1 MIIVTLCSLVVAGAS
16 QHKYIAFAHAHLQNK
31 RIRQLSC
38 AVQLNVCFAFFFCL
52 IFFLFR
58 KERLNHLFTRTRSN
72 VFEKRRPTIRKRTK
86 YSKNTK
92 IAIYG
97 NLAKNL
103 VGKNAKNVLIL
114 GEFLKGPK
122 IQEKTTRVLS
132 QNQLQKTF
140 SIRKM
145 TTF

>member
-1 MIIVTLCSLVVAGAS
+1 MIIVTLCSLVVAGAC
-16 QHKYIAFAHAHLQNK
+16 QHKYIAFAQVHLQNK

-38 AVQLNVCFAFFFCL
+38 AFQWNVCFAFFFCL
-52 IFFLFR
+52 IFFLLG
-58 KERLNHLFTRTRSN
+58 KERLNFLFTRTRSN
-72 VFEKRRPTIRKRTK
+72 VFEKRTPTIRRRKK

-114 GEFLKGPK
+114 GEFLKAPK

-132 QNQLQKTF
+132 QKRLQKTF
-140 SIRKM
+140 NIQKM
-145 TTF
+145 TRF

>member
-1 MIIVTLCSLVVAGAS
+1 MRLNTNTLLLRTWICRT
-16 QHKYIAFAHAHLQNK
+16 K

-52 IFFLFR
+52 IFFSFR
-58 KERLNHLFTRTRSN
+58 KERLDHLFTRRRSN

-86 YSKNTK
+86 YLKHTK

-114 GEFLKGPK
+114 GEFPKGLK

-132 QNQLQKTF
+132 QKRLQKTF
-140 SIRKM
+140 NIRKM
-145 TTF
+145 TRF